1 MDYNRLYV
9 NIVLRAQMEDVLRR
23 QNKKL
28 GSYYEEHHIVPKS
41 LGGRNDRTNLAMLT
55 AREHFICHWLLV
67 KLYPKGSDA
76 RHKMLYAFWR
86 MHGSDNAV
94 TMHRYINSRAYEYLR
109 TEFAELLSS
118 HMAEMQK
125 GNKNSQYGTKWYTNS
140 EDGRSI
146 KSKNVLTY
154 PWFVGRNLFRGES
167 QKIYINVKPSIP
179 KESPKSVT
187 QVKKCTAQRCI
198 ISMRLG
204 QNAEHYRKRKEG
216 ELKTKLLWDQFHA
229 ASFESLGDWARHTG
243 LTYQSIRKRFLKFI
257 PKFKTMLKHGV
268 SFSSKKELIGV
279 YE

>member
-41 LGGRNDRTNLAMLT
+41 LGGSNDRTNLVMLT

-67 KLYPKGSDA
+67 KIYPKGSSA

-94 TMHRYINSRAYEYLR
+94 MMHRYINSRAYEYLR

-125 GNKNSQYGTKWYTNS
+125 GRKNSQYGTKWYTNS

-167 QKIYINVKPSIP
+167 QEIYTGV
-179 KESPKSVT
+179 SPRL
-187 QVKKCTAQRCI
+187 QRH
-198 ISMRLG
+198 LD
-204 QNAEHYRKRKEG
+204 G
-216 ELKTKLLWDQFHA
+216 ELNTKMLWNQFHNE
-229 ASFESLGDWARHTG
+229 SFKSLGDWARHTG

-268 SFSSKKELIGV
+268 SFSSQKELIGV